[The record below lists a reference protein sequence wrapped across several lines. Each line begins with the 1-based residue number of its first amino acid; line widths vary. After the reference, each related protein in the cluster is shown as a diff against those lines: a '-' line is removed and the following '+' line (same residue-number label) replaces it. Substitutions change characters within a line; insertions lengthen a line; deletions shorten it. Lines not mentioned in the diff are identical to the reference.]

1 MESYMY
7 MYLPFLIGAG
17 IVFSTLAGKRKL
29 AYLFWFADLIIIL
42 AWLKFHATDALL
54 LSF

>member
-1 MESYMY
+1 MY

-17 IVFSTLAGKRKL
+17 IVFSTLAGKQKL
-29 AYLFWFADLIIIL
+29 AYMFWFADLVIIL
-42 AWLKFHATDALL
+42 AWLRFHATDALL

>member
-1 MESYMY
+1 MF
-7 MYLPFLIGAG
+7 MYLPFLIGCG

-29 AYLFWFADLIIIL
+29 SYVFWFANLIVVL
-42 AWLKFHATDALL
+42 AWLKYHATDALL